1 MTAQNSKSH
10 HHNYG
15 AAVLLQ
21 GPMDF
26 FEEITRKTIQERRA
40 SQVKQQDFLQLLM
53 EADEES
59 LGPGSRRLSE
69 DEILA
74 QCVLF
79 FSVGFETA
87 SQLLMYCAYCLA
99 LHPECQEALHDE
111 LATAFGDA
119 QAIDDKT
126 LLRDLP
132 YLAAVVDETLRLYN
146 PVLRMERR
154 AAEDFLLG
162 DTGIIVPK
170 GMIIGIPVWALHHT
184 PEYFPK
190 PHVFDPTRFLPENR
204 ANIVPSSY
212 LPFGQGP
219 RNCIGERFSML
230 ESKLLLAEMLL
241 RFRFVPTAATRVPL
255 QFVPNGRPL
264 LGPTDIIVGVEA
276 R

>member
-1 MTAQNSKSH
+1 MN
-10 HHNYG
+10 
-15 AAVLLQ
+15 
-21 GPMDF
+21 F
-26 FEEITRKTIQERRA
+26 FEEVTRQTIRARRR
-40 SQVKQQDFLQLLM
+40 SKVKQLDFLQLLM
-53 EADEES
+53 DAEEES
-59 LGPGSRRLSE
+59 LGPGRRTLSE

-87 SQLLMYCAYCLA
+87 SQLLMYCVYCLA
-99 LHPECQEALHDE
+99 LHPDCQEALYDE
-111 LATAFGDA
+111 LATAFGDGTP
-119 QAIDDKT
+119 IDHNT

-132 YLAAVVDETLRLYN
+132 YLTAVVDETLRLYN

-154 AAEDFLLG
+154 ASEDFVLG
-162 DTGIIVPK
+162 STGITVTK
-170 GMIIGIPVWALHHT
+170 GMIVGIPVWALHHS

-190 PHVFDPTRFLPENR
+190 PHTFDPARFLPENR
-204 ANIVPSSY
+204 ANIQDSTY

-230 ESKLLLAEMLL
+230 EAKLLLAEILL
-241 RFRFVPTAATRVPL
+241 HFRFVPTAATQVPL

-264 LGPTDIIVGVEA
+264 LGPTDIIVGVQA